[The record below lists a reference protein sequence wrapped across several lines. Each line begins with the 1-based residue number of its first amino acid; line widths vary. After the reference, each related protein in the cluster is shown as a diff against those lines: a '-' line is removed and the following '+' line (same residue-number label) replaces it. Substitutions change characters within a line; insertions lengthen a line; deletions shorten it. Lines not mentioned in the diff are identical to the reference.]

1 MVALTD
7 ALRRLQ
13 RQVMLR
19 PALMLLVFNVA
30 AQLISVCVSPLLT
43 RLYTPE
49 QFGVLGAITAIVM
62 TCVPL
67 ASGRYEL
74 GIPGARSDAEAYAL
88 IRVCL
93 LAIALGVAAAS
104 VLACAAAYAG
114 PTSVSTLLSGRW
126 GFVPIGIACVALYD
140 VLALEASRQNKLRP
154 LAQSKISQS
163 LAGVGGQLAF
173 GLSGWT
179 SIGLLLGFVLNQA
192 TGVGRLYRNLVA
204 HHPARGPVSW
214 RRIVS
219 TAVEHR
225 RYPLFASWPQA
236 LQSCS
241 KWSLQFAFALLWD
254 PTIAGFIFLTD
265 RVVGRPLL
273 LLSSS
278 LLPVYLAEL
287 SQALRSAP
295 GDALRTFYKTL
306 RRQLALTVVWT
317 AAVVGLSPWVV
328 GPLFGTVWIA
338 AVPFMQVMTLAIAP
352 AALLSAV
359 AHTLQITRHQ
369 RLDAALSIGSVVV
382 TIAAILGGYL
392 LRRSAL
398 ETLIAFAIGQLVFA
412 LCTLYSCRR
421 ILKSVGGES

>member
-1 MVALTD
+1 M
-7 ALRRLQ
+7 Q
-13 RQVMLR
+13 R

-67 ASGRYEL
+67 ASGSYEL
-74 GIPGARSDAEAYAL
+74 GLPGARNDADAYAL

-93 LAIALGVAAAS
+93 LAIAFGTTVAA
-104 VLACAAAYAG
+104 VVACAAAYAG
-114 PTSVSTLLSGRW
+114 PASVSTLLAGRW

-140 VLALEASRQNKLRP
+140 MLALEASRQNKLRP

-163 LAGVGGQLAF
+163 LAGVGAQLAF
-173 GLSGWT
+173 GWWGWA
-179 SIGLLLGFVLNQA
+179 SIGLLLGFVINQA
-192 TGVGRLYRNLVA
+192 MGVGRLYRSLVA

-236 LQSCS
+236 LQSCA

-265 RVVGRPLL
+265 RVAGRPLL

-278 LLPVYLAEL
+278 LLPVYVAEL
-287 SQALRSAP
+287 SQALHSAP
-295 GDALRTFYKTL
+295 GDALRTFYRTL

-328 GPLFGTVWIA
+328 GPLFGTAWIA

-352 AALLSAV
+352 AALLNAV

-369 RLDAALSIGSVVV
+369 RLDAALSIGSVVF
-382 TIAAILGGYL
+382 TIAAILGGHL
-392 LRRSAL
+392 LGWSAL
-398 ETLIAFAIGQLVFA
+398 QTLIAFAIGQLVFA
-412 LCTLYSCRR
+412 ACTFYSCRR
-421 ILKSVGGES
+421 ILKRIGAKPGIEATSA